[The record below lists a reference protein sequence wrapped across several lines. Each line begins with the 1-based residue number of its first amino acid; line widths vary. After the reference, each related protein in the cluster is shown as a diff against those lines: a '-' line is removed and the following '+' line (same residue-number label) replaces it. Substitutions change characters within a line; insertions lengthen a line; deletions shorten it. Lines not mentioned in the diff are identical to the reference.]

1 MCSIRAQQH
10 RRAHGCGIKTRKW
23 IMNQPHSLA
32 RTVSGIALLIFGI
45 TGVGFAQ
52 NEGVKQVEQLIK
64 KANAGV
70 ESITDTK
77 VQLQKT
83 MDAYNAVL
91 APDVKNRRDAYEK
104 LQKEVTESEKK
115 RAVVSTRNGE
125 LNVEA
130 GKLFKDWEG
139 STAAIQDPALRQRS
153 QDRLAQAKKRYS
165 EIQANG
171 QGAATLYT
179 PFMKALQDQVTYLG
193 HDLNPGAV
201 ASLKPEADKLNVQA
215 KELYSAIDK
224 TTAAATSNISQ
235 LSAD

>member
-1 MCSIRAQQH
+1 MERS
-10 RRAHGCGIKTRKW
+10 KEWT
-23 IMNQPHSLA
+23 MNHPHSLA
-32 RTVSGIALLIFGI
+32 RTISGIALIIFG
-45 TGVGFAQ
+45 TTAVGFAQ
-52 NEGVKQVEQLIK
+52 DEGVKQVEQLIK

-83 MDAYNAVL
+83 MEAYNAVL
-91 APDVKNRRDAYEK
+91 APDVKDRRDAYKK
-104 LQKEVTESEKK
+104 LQREVTESEKK
-115 RAVVSTRNGE
+115 RAVVATRNGE

-130 GKLFKDWEG
+130 GRLFKNWEG
-139 STAAIQDPALRQRS
+139 STAAIQDPELRQRS
-153 QDRLAQAKKRYS
+153 QERLAQAKKRYS

-171 QGAATLYT
+171 QGAARLYT

-193 HDLNPGAV
+193 HDLNPSAV

-224 TTAAATSNISQ
+224 TTAAATNNISQ

>member
-1 MCSIRAQQH
+1 LIVAPIG
-10 RRAHGCGIKTRKW
+10 AAWKVRKW

-32 RTVSGIALLIFGI
+32 RTVSGIALIIFGT

-52 NEGVKQVEQLIK
+52 DEGVKQVEQLIK

-70 ESITDTK
+70 ESINDTK
-77 VQLQKT
+77 LQLQKT

-91 APDVKNRRDAYEK
+91 APDVKDRRDAYKK
-104 LQKEVTESEKK
+104 LQKEVATSEKK

-125 LNVEA
+125 MNVEA
-130 GKLFKDWEG
+130 GNLFKNWEG
-139 STAAIQDPALRQRS
+139 STAAIQDPELRQRS
-153 QDRLAQAKKRYS
+153 QERLAQAKKRYS

-171 QGAATLYT
+171 QGAARLYT

-193 HDLNPGAV
+193 HDLNAGAV

-235 LSAD
+235 LRAD

>member
-1 MCSIRAQQH
+1 
-10 RRAHGCGIKTRKW
+10 
-23 IMNQPHSLA
+23 MNQPHSLA
-32 RTVSGIALLIFGI
+32 RTISGIALIIFG
-45 TGVGFAQ
+45 TTAVGFAQ

-83 MDAYNAVL
+83 MEAYNAVL
-91 APDVKNRRDAYEK
+91 APEVKDRRDAYEK

-153 QDRLAQAKKRYS
+153 QERLAQAKKRYS

-171 QGAATLYT
+171 QGAAKLYT
-179 PFMKALQDQVTYLG
+179 PFIEGTTGSG
-193 HDLNPGAV
+193 HLSRSRSQPQRGGESETGGRQAQRPGERTV
-201 ASLKPEADKLNVQA
+201 LCDR
-215 KELYSAIDK
+215 
-224 TTAAATSNISQ
+224 
-235 LSAD
+235 

>member
-1 MCSIRAQQH
+1 MIQLHSSA
-10 RRAHGCGIKTRKW
+10 KT
-23 IMNQPHSLA
+23 L
-32 RTVSGIALLIFGI
+32 SGVALIILG
-45 TGVGFAQ
+45 TTAVGLTQ
-52 NEGVKQVEQLIK
+52 DEGVKQVEQLIK

-70 ESITDTK
+70 ESITETK
-77 VQLQKT
+77 AQLEKT
-83 MDAYNAVL
+83 MEAYNAVL
-91 APDVKNRRDAYEK
+91 APDVKDRRDAYKK

-115 RAVVSTRNGE
+115 REMVATRNGE

-130 GKLFKDWEG
+130 GNLFKNWEA
-139 STAAIQDPALRQRS
+139 STAALQETELRKRS

-171 QGAATLYT
+171 QGAARLYT

-201 ASLKPEADKLNVQA
+201 TSLKPEADKLNAQA

-224 TTAAATSNISQ
+224 TTDAANSNISQ
-235 LSAD
+235 LRAD